1 MTKFPDTGDQFPDTG
16 DQFPDTGD
24 YAMMNT
30 GI

>member
-24 YAMMNT
+24 YTMMNT
-30 GI
+30 GV